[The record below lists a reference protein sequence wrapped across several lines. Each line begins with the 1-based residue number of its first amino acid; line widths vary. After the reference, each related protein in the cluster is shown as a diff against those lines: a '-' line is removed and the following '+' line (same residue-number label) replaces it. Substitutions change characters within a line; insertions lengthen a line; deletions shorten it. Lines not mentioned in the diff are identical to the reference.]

1 MANADYSKSSPYYGA
16 QVFDSKFLDII
27 NIRSVPRLPDDVLTA
42 IGQTYNHRPDLMA
55 YDLYGNSGFWWV
67 FAARNP
73 NTLFDPIWSF
83 TAGTEIY
90 LPQKR
95 ALLTALGV

>member
-1 MANADYSKSSPYYGA
+1 
-16 QVFDSKFLDII
+16 
-27 NIRSVPRLPDDVLTA
+27 
-42 IGQTYNHRPDLMA
+42 MA
-55 YDLYGNSGFWWV
+55 YDLYGNAGLWWV